1 VIRATIKLSISSQY
15 LEIPLGASAP
25 EISKRKHDALW
36 QWGAVGEYLVA
47 TSLHRALGH
56 NAVILNDHKVP
67 GRQANIDHLV
77 VAPSGVWVFDAKKR
91 SGLIEYKNVGGGS
104 SEATG
109 GSSWMAIGETFLR
122 CASSP
127 NAHMSTW
134 AC

>member
-1 VIRATIKLSISSQY
+1 MIRATIKLSISSQY

-91 SGLIEYKNVGGGS
+91 SGLIEYKNVGGALPKRP
-104 SEATG
+104 EA
-109 GSSWMAIGETFLR
+109 LR
-122 CASSP
+122 GWRLGKHSYV
-127 NAHMSTW
+127 AHPHQTPI
-134 AC
+134 